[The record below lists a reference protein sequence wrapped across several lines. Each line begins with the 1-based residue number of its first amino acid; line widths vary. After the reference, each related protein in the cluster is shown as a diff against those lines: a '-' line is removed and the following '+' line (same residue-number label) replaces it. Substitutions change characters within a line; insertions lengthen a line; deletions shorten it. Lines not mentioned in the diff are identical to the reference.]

1 MSSTAARI
9 PPSVAPPMA
18 GAVPF
23 WQRFPAIPLAL
34 AAALLA
40 FILAPPVRDNPRLIW
55 TFVGV
60 AGVIAASS
68 LLLWWLGRG
77 RAFAVVLN
85 PVRSH
90 YVQACVQ
97 AAILVYWGWYARGV
111 YDEAP
116 LIVAQFAFVY
126 ALEALVTWSRG
137 KTWRLG
143 FGPLPIVLSTNL
155 LLWFKHDYYAFQFL
169 MLAAGLLGKQFI
181 TWERDGKRTHVFNP
195 SAFGQFLVAM
205 VLIVTGT
212 TRDYTWGD
220 RIAASF
226 DVPHMLVVIFIGG
239 LFVQYLFH
247 VTLMTLAAAAVLVG
261 LNLIYTEVTG
271 VYYFINTNIAATIFL
286 GLHLLVTDPATS
298 PRTNLGRVIFGGLYG
313 LAYFGLFRVLE
324 ELNVPLF
331 WDKLLPVP
339 ILNLCV
345 PLIDRFSHAGLV
357 GRFNRVW
364 QDALRPARMN
374 LIHMACW
381 AALFGTMW
389 ATAYIEAPHPGNS
402 IPFWKKAAA
411 EGKPRAARGMLI
423 TAGVQAELGSGD
435 AENEIG
441 LIFLE
446 GSVPGIKPDPDRA
459 TVHFAE
465 SCALGSIHGCINAA
479 DRFLFHNV
487 ARTPQDAA
495 RALDH
500 LEQNCGRHPDSNI
513 CFRVGYAF
521 ETGKGRPKDLTRA
534 IAFYERAGLT
544 NPFAI
549 RGLARIAITPG
560 APAYDLANVGPQLA
574 RAAASGDAEACWY
587 LAYMH
592 AAGNGVS
599 ADPGKTRDYL
609 ARACSAGLKRACDA
623 LNQPAL
629 PPFARPVLTVPPWS
643 TAFPMMP

>member
-1 MSSTAARI
+1 
-9 PPSVAPPMA
+9 MA

-34 AAALLA
+34 AGALLA
-40 FILAPPVRDNPRLIW
+40 FILVPPVRDNPRLIW
-55 TFVGV
+55 SFIGV
-60 AGVIAASS
+60 AGAIAAWS

-77 RAFAVVLN
+77 RAFAVVFN
-85 PVRSH
+85 PVRAH
-90 YVQACVQ
+90 YVQASVQ

-205 VLIVTGT
+205 VLIITGT

-298 PRTNLGRVIFGGLYG
+298 PRTNLGRLIFGGLYG
-313 LAYFGLFRVLE
+313 LAYFALFRVLE

-345 PLIDRFSHAGLV
+345 PLIDRFSRAGLV
-357 GRFNRVW
+357 GRFNRLW
-364 QDALRPARMN
+364 QDTLRPSRMN

-381 AALFGTMW
+381 AGLFGALWGTR
-389 ATAYIEAPHPGNS
+389 YIEAPHPGNS

-411 EGKPRAARGMLI
+411 EGKTRAARGMLI
-423 TAGVQAELGSGD
+423 TAGVQAELGSAD

-446 GSVPGIKPDPDRA
+446 GSVPGIKPNPARA
-459 TVHFAE
+459 ARHFAQA
-465 SCALGSIHGCINAA
+465 CAMGSVHGCANVAGQ
-479 DRFLFHNV
+479 FLFDGGM
-487 ARTPQDAA
+487 RTVEDVE
-495 RALDH
+495 RALIG
-500 LEQNCGRHPDSNI
+500 LEQACGSYPDSNI
-513 CFRVGYAF
+513 CFRVGYSY
-521 ETGKGRPKDLTRA
+521 ETGFTYAHDPDRRGRPKDLARA
-534 IAFYERAGLT
+534 IVFYERCGPGNL
-544 NPFAI
+544 FASK
-549 RGLARIAITPG
+549 GLARIALTPG
-560 APAYDLANVGPQLA
+560 APAYDLATVAPQLI
-574 RAAASGDAEACWY
+574 RAAVAGDAEACWY

-592 AAGNGVS
+592 AAGNGVP